1 MARVASIKAL
11 AQMADEADTGRRG
24 AVHTPGMQ
32 IVIIQAPGKPE
43 PRLVG
48 PQPQDEG
55 RGAIADHVVGA
66 VEQFNLGVAGAGRG
80 EVEALDD
87 LLAHVLGDVRLA
99 ERAGQAVVMQPTASA
114 ASVIFLHWP
123 DTMRSTARRTLA
135 VMRVRYGKAY
145 QRAP

>member
-1 MARVASIKAL
+1 MFTESDGAATGAMLASPKTKVEARF
-11 AQMADEADTGRRG
+11 
-24 AVHTPGMQ
+24 
-32 IVIIQAPGKPE
+32 
-43 PRLVG
+43 
-48 PQPQDEG
+48 
-55 RGAIADHVVGA
+55 ADHVVGA

-99 ERAGQAVVMQPTASA
+99 ERAGQAVVMQAHGSV

-123 DTMRSTARRTLA
+123 DTMRSTARRTLEMPRQQRRVTQGFA
-135 VMRVRYGKAY
+135 GAAGPLAVRYGKAY